1 MRRTKASPAAGQ
13 LRCEG
18 MNRARGGQSAGDGS
32 AAARVT
38 GRWWL
43 CDRRLP
49 MAAVLLMILAFT
61 YAAPAQ
67 SDQPAEDAAAGESS
81 DEAKQQRSLDEL
93 LGLEEEEDDTAG
105 VAQREAQEELQR
117 RLTQQEITDAFQE
130 AIVKMHISAE
140 QLDER
145 FNTGLGTQRVQ
156 QEVLAKLTELI
167 DEAKKQ
173 QCSGSS
179 SSSSS
184 SSASKPQPK
193 PQPGKRSTSQGQRS
207 EGPSSDSE
215 AVEAP
220 PMREGETNTV
230 LEESRT
236 EWGALPQRVRD
247 ALNQG
252 RRDKYSS
259 LYEQLTQEY
268 YRRLAEEASSP

>member
-1 MRRTKASPAAGQ
+1 MRGTRTSAAAGQ

-18 MNRARGGQSAGDGS
+18 TNKPRGVHSASDGS
-32 AAARVT
+32 AASRGT
-38 GRWWL
+38 ERWWL
-43 CDRRLP
+43 PDRRLA
-49 MAAVLLMILAFT
+49 MTAVLMLILAFT
-61 YAAPAQ
+61 HSAPAQ
-67 SDQPAEDAAAGESS
+67 TDQPADDAVAEESS
-81 DEAKQQRSLDEL
+81 DQQKPQRSLDEL

-105 VAQREAQEELQR
+105 VAQREAHEELQR

-130 AIVKMHISAE
+130 AILKMHISAE

-156 QEVLAKLTELI
+156 QEVLAKLTQLI

-184 SSASKPQPK
+184 SGASKPQPK

-207 EGPSSDSE
+207 EGPSSDSD

-220 PMREGETNTV
+220 PMREGEINSV